1 MANIGILLTNTGTPD
16 APTVPAVRRY
26 LREFLSDKRVVHL
39 PRLLWLP
46 ILYGIIL
53 PFRAKKSAA
62 LYEHI
67 WTTDSPMRLHM
78 QALAEKLEH
87 YLGDQSIQVKVA
99 VGMNYG
105 NPSITSALSTL
116 FEEPLDELIILPL
129 YPQYSDATTTSSY
142 DRVDAFLKHYQNLPL
157 IRRIQTYATAPA
169 YIQALAT
176 QLENHW
182 QAHGRSQHL
191 LISYHGIPE
200 RFVKAG
206 DPYPRE
212 CEATTAALVKAL
224 DLQPGS
230 YTHCY
235 QSKFGYD
242 AWLTPSTQD
251 LLTQLPAQGIKT
263 LDVICPGF
271 SVDCLETLDEI
282 AIVGREDFIK
292 AGGDTL
298 HYIPALNASTSH
310 VLALS
315 QAISSS

>member
-1 MANIGILLTNTGTPD
+1 MTNIGILLTNTGTPD

-39 PRLLWLP
+39 PRFIWLP
-46 ILYGIIL
+46 ILYGLIL

-67 WTTDSPMRLHM
+67 WTTDSPMRIHM
-78 QALAEKLEH
+78 HALAEKLEH
-87 YLGDQSIQVKVA
+87 YLSDANTQVHVA

-105 NPSITSALSTL
+105 NPSIESGLKSL
-116 FEEPLDELIILPL
+116 FANPIDEVIVLPL
-129 YPQYSDATTTSSY
+129 YPQYSDATTASSY
-142 DRVDAFLKHYQNLPL
+142 DRVNAFLKHYKNVPPVRN
-157 IRRIQTYATAPA
+157 IRSYPTAPA

-176 QLENHW
+176 QLEQHW
-182 QAHGRSQHL
+182 HVHGRSQHL

-224 DLQPGS
+224 DLKDGT

-251 LLTQLPAQGIKT
+251 LLTKLPTQGIQT
-263 LDVICPGF
+263 LDVFCPGF

-292 AGGDTL
+292 AGGVHL
-298 HYIPALNASTSH
+298 HYIEALNAGTPH
-310 VLALS
+310 VLAL
-315 QAISSS
+315 ADVLKN